1 MLVEC
6 DPGFFGENCFSTC
19 PPGNFGLKCREPCN
33 CSPDKYCDPIRGC
46 VCNTTSVNCTDPE
59 HESTQEMT
67 INPTTMQPVERILL
81 AVPFLLPVIACLIFG
96 TICIRIRYSQMMKK
110 KKDLFSMQNKVDF
123 TVRNHPP
130 ETEEQNPN
138 DEIYDHVNLRVHHS
152 NHSIYN
158 TGDTAVFRDSALS
171 FVLTTTVPLQQ
182 SQSVESIQ
190 NKWRLHDDR
199 FGESTLDEAYLN
211 TVDNKTTDRQ
221 ADIYSTP
228 CKSMTKKQISCF
240 SEQGQQRNGNE
251 TVTFESP
258 NSIIDAIVHEPES
271 QTKLISS
278 LKWTQEEEIY
288 ANDEVVPYANNS
300 IKLNSP
306 LESYDSGE
314 YFDVSYEGQ
323 LKA

>member
-1 MLVEC
+1 
-6 DPGFFGENCFSTC
+6 
-19 PPGNFGLKCREPCN
+19 
-33 CSPDKYCDPIRGC
+33 
-46 VCNTTSVNCTDPE
+46 
-59 HESTQEMT
+59 
-67 INPTTMQPVERILL
+67 
-81 AVPFLLPVIACLIFG
+81 
-96 TICIRIRYSQMMKK
+96 
-110 KKDLFSMQNKVDF
+110 MQNKADF

-158 TGDTAVFRDSALS
+158 PGGTAVVWDSALS
-171 FVLTTTVPLQQ
+171 FMLTTAVPLQE

-199 FGESTLDEAYLN
+199 FGESTLDEAYLK

-221 ADIYSTP
+221 DIYSTP
-228 CKSMTKKQISCF
+228 CKRMTKKQISCF

-251 TVTFESP
+251 TVTFEYP

-314 YFDVSYEGQ
+314 YFDVSYEGGVITQ
-323 LKA
+323 K